1 MEREAELHE
10 MQEVIEL
17 HVVVVR
23 RGLVVVGEQAVDDG
37 AVIPGHVPRRSLS
50 LAPLA
55 HDLLHHLGLAGEHHD
70 AVVV

>member
-1 MEREAELHE
+1 MEREAQLREMHE
-10 MQEVIEL
+10 VTEL

-23 RGLVVVGEQAVDDG
+23 RGLVFVGEQAVDDG
-37 AVIPGHVPRRSLS
+37 VVVPGHFPHQSLS

-55 HDLLHHLGLAGEHHD
+55 HHLLHHLGLAGEHHD